1 MTAEF
6 RVLRSKTW
14 NVAGALVCLVF
25 AALCEGVGFF
35 DDPQPADHEVG
46 LIFWTGA
53 AALCVV
59 GAVRVLVVGIIATPK
74 GLTVRE
80 LPRTTKLPWT
90 WLSQLNVLIRRH
102 RR

>member
-35 DDPQPADHEVG
+35 DDPQAADHEVG
-46 LIFWTGA
+46 
-53 AALCVV
+53 
-59 GAVRVLVVGIIATPK
+59 
-74 GLTVRE
+74 
-80 LPRTTKLPWT
+80 
-90 WLSQLNVLIRRH
+90 
-102 RR
+102 

>member
-1 MTAEF
+1 
-6 RVLRSKTW
+6 
-14 NVAGALVCLVF
+14 
-25 AALCEGVGFF
+25 
-35 DDPQPADHEVG
+35 
-46 LIFWTGA
+46 
-53 AALCVV
+53 
-59 GAVRVLVVGIIATPK
+59 VRVLVVGIIATPK